1 MEFFLLLL
9 VAVIAVWLFVPELIR
24 NYEVNSPINTI
35 SDFHKEMVAL
45 AVSTDNFK
53 TGRYNYS
60 PPGERNPEPYV
71 RHGTFDSSDNKGDD
85 EFIPY
90 PSDRNSN
97 LMETRRN
104 QITALLL
111 IFALATGITILIP
124 SFRWVIPL
132 HISALVLLSG
142 YMCLTMLL
150 PFITRRLR

>member
-1 MEFFLLLL
+1 
-9 VAVIAVWLFVPELIR
+9 

-45 AVSTDNFK
+45 AVSTNNFNR
-53 TGRYNYS
+53 GRYNYS

-71 RHGTFDSSDNKGDD
+71 RHGSFESDTSTTDD
-85 EFIPY
+85 EFVPY
-90 PSDRNSN
+90 PSDRNHN

-124 SFRWVIPL
+124 SFRWIIPL

-142 YMCLTMLL
+142 YVFLSMLL
-150 PFITRRLR
+150 PFITRHLR